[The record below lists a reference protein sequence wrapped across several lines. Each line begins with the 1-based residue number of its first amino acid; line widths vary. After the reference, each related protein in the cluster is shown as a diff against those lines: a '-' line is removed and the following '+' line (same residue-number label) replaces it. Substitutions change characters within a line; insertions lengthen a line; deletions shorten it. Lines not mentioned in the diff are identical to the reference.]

1 MTRFVLTFLA
11 LTGCQ
16 SRITGNE
23 GNFLFSYW
31 ADDDIVDFNKPIA
44 VNAFLDV
51 EVREVGTQLPVT
63 LTDAS
68 TDDPAVLDVTGFD
81 SYVATVQGMG
91 DGGALLSVAG
101 TTAGGDA
108 LTDSVNLLA
117 RVPEV
122 HVLGHT
128 CTPDTT
134 AGYLVDSE
142 ILVPYEFMMTNG
154 QNVIGYGYY
163 PVSTQ
168 AGAMTL
174 VEADSSQQ
182 FMAFTIG
189 SAPASETLVSDL
201 TGAAITME
209 IVDATS
215 LDGVQEP
222 LPFVGEDIDVGD
234 VNAFYVRPMVG
245 DAVVCQAD
253 TLKTVVSDTPDIC
266 DVRDKPDGVGD
277 PSTAYEYGWFEIEGV
292 AEGTCLYTVTFTE
305 GGAGATAQ
313 FSYEIQP

>member
-168 AGAMTL
+168 AAQAIRDEVNRFGGPL
-174 VEADSSQQ
+174 S
-182 FMAFTIG
+182 
-189 SAPASETLVSDL
+189 PARQKRL
-201 TGAAITME
+201 
-209 IVDATS
+209 
-215 LDGVQEP
+215 
-222 LPFVGEDIDVGD
+222 GD
-234 VNAFYVRPMVG
+234 V
-245 DAVVCQAD
+245 
-253 TLKTVVSDTPDIC
+253 LL
-266 DVRDKPDGVGD
+266 
-277 PSTAYEYGWFEIEGV
+277 TARR
-292 AEGTCLYTVTFTE
+292 
-305 GGAGATAQ
+305 
-313 FSYEIQP
+313 YEIRFWEMCWAGETWPGAR